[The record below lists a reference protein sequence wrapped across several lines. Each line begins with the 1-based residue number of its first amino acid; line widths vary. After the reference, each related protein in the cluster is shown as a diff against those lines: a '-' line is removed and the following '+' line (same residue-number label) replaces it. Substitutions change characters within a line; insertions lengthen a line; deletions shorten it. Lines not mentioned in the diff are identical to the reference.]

1 VRDIEPDKL
10 KEEILL
16 KIGINKYLYYQISN
30 SIKDAV

>member
-16 KIGINKYLYYQISN
+16 KTRIIKYLDYQISN